1 MLSQPRNRQA
11 IIAQVT
17 QRYEPGV
24 IALHLQPIIAEAL
37 AICKQDKYRQGTILN
52 PVLVIW
58 FVIMSTMRRDL
69 SYPAV
74 LNWMISGLR
83 WIECNLPKKLIA
95 DGAITHGR
103 KRLGLKVFPI
113 ILNSLVEKLMPW
125 KPDFHEWVTVVFDGS
140 TASMPDTE
148 SNRAKFKKSRAG
160 RGESAYP
167 QLRLVTLLGVATRL
181 VIGVAYGPCRG
192 KGTGERNLV
201 IQIIKQVNYRQLLV
215 LMDAGLGSF
224 TMMKTLQKQQWEFVV
239 KAATH
244 HHFPSNQTRLADG
257 SYLCKLSREV
267 KQKQSA
273 SRQQPNRSQF
283 ETLIVRVIQYQIPGF
298 RSQRLVTSLIDP
310 KVTAKELVF
319 HYHKRWDIE
328 LSFDEI
334 KTHQCATLRGQ
345 IPTVF
350 RSKLAELVEQE
361 LYGMLIGYNLVRGL
375 MCAAA
380 SVHDQDPLLLSF
392 LESLQVIIDAVPL
405 ISAAPSCQK
414 DVRYAYL
421 LSLLAESEIDRPA
434 RPRINPR
441 VVKIKLSK
449 FPRKTK
455 KHQGE
460 YRAIQQEFQIVPLVA

>member
-1 MLSQPRNRQA
+1 MLGQPRNRQA
-11 IIAQVT
+11 RIAQVT
-17 QRYEPGV
+17 QRYELGV
-24 IALHLQPIIAEAL
+24 IGLHSQPIIESAL
-37 AICKQDKYRQGTILN
+37 EICKQDKYRQGTILN

-83 WIECNLPKKLIA
+83 WMSCNLPKKLTA
-95 DGAITHGR
+95 DGAITHAR
-103 KRLGLKVFPI
+103 KRIGLKVFPI
-113 ILNSLVEKLMPW
+113 ILNKLVEKLITW

-140 TASMPDTE
+140 TATMPDTQ
-148 SNRAKFKKSRAG
+148 SNCAKFKKSRAG

-181 VIGVAYGPCRG
+181 VIGIAYAPCCG
-192 KGTGERNLV
+192 QGTGERNLV
-201 IQIIKQVNYRQLLV
+201 MQIIKQVNYRQLLV
-215 LMDAGLGSF
+215 LMDAGLESF
-224 TMMKTLQKQQWEFVV
+224 TMMKTLQEQQWEFVV

-244 HHFPSNQTRLADG
+244 HQFPRNQERLADG
-257 SYLCKLSREV
+257 SYLCQLSRKIKE
-267 KQKQSA
+267 KKS
-273 SRQQPNRSQF
+273 SKRQPPQPTQV
-283 ETLIVRVIQYQIPGF
+283 ETLTVRVITYQIPGF
-298 RSQRLVTSLIDP
+298 RAQRLVTSITNPDI
-310 KVTAKELVF
+310 TAKEIVL

-345 IPTVF
+345 TPTVF
-350 RSKLAELVEQE
+350 RSKIAELVEQE

-380 SVHDQDPLLLSF
+380 VAHAQDPLLLSF
-392 LESLQVIIDAVPL
+392 LESLQVIIDAIPVN
-405 ISAAPSCQK
+405 SAAPACQK
-414 DVRYAYL
+414 ELRYAYL
-421 LSLLAESEIDRPA
+421 LSLLAESEIDRPT